1 MKKPK
6 RLIGYIKYDE
16 TDYPFE
22 FDEEAF
28 SLLLFPPTVDAWNHT
43 SSILNLFSGFKGDER
58 KHELID
64 IQNNLFY
71 FVPPHRPRNCFT
83 ISGGNV

>member
-43 SSILNLFSGFKGDER
+43 SSMDKITTVLR
-58 KHELID
+58 
-64 IQNNLFY
+64 
-71 FVPPHRPRNCFT
+71 T
-83 ISGGNV
+83 IFQ